1 MVYLLD
7 KKEQLR
13 LEPAHLFTPFP
24 AFHQQLLVILPLPP
38 APGCEPG
45 FRSCRLEA
53 PVMEPADIAVV
64 VSGTLERTQAPD
76 VTIHIFSHNT
86 YKRSRFLLSVQ
97 LFSQAG

>member
-1 MVYLLD
+1 MVYLSG

-76 VTIHIFSHNT
+76 VAIHVFSHNT

-97 LFSQAG
+97 LFLQAG

>member
-1 MVYLLD
+1 MVYLLG

-24 AFHQQLLVILPLPP
+24 AFHQQLLEIFPLPQ

-45 FRSCRLEA
+45 FRTSRRKP
-53 PVMEPADIAVV
+53 PVMEPSDITVV
-64 VSGTLERTQAPD
+64 VGGTLECTQAPD
-76 VTIHIFSHNT
+76 IAIHVFSHNT

-97 LFSQAG
+97 LFSQVG

>member
-1 MVYLLD
+1 MVYLSG

-13 LEPAHLFTPFP
+13 LEPTHLFTPFP
-24 AFHQQLLVILPLPP
+24 AFHQQLLKILPLPL
-38 APGCEPG
+38 ASGCEPG

-64 VSGTLERTQAPD
+64 VSGTLEHSQAPD
-76 VTIHIFSHNT
+76 VTIHVFFHNT

-97 LFSQAG
+97 LFSQVG

>member
-1 MVYLLD
+1 MVYLLG

-53 PVMEPADIAVV
+53 PVMEPAYIAVV

-76 VTIHIFSHNT
+76 VAIHVFSHNG
-86 YKRSRFLLSVQ
+86 YRVAD
-97 LFSQAG
+97 FSFSFNYF

>member
-1 MVYLLD
+1 MVYLSG

-76 VTIHIFSHNT
+76 VAIHVFSHNG
-86 YKRSRFLLSVQ
+86 YRVAD
-97 LFSQAG
+97 FSFSFNYF

>member
-1 MVYLLD
+1 MVYLLG

-76 VTIHIFSHNT
+76 VAIHVFSHNG
-86 YKRSRFLLSVQ
+86 YRVAD
-97 LFSQAG
+97 FSFSFNYF

>member
-1 MVYLLD
+1 MVYLLGE
-7 KKEQLR
+7 KEQLR

-24 AFHQQLLVILPLPP
+24 AFHQQLLKILPLPL
-38 APGCEPG
+38 ASGCKPG

-53 PVMEPADIAVV
+53 PVMETSDIAVV

-76 VTIHIFSHNT
+76 VAIHVFFHNT
-86 YKRSRFLLSVQ
+86 YKRTRFFLSVQ